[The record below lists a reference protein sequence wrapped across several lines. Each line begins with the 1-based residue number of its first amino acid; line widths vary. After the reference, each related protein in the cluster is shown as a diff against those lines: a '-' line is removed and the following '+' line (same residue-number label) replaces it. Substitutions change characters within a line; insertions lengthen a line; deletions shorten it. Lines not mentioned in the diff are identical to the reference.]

1 LQNWRND
8 MKRVMLL
15 LVLAGMV
22 AVLAPVEAY
31 AAPEDLAVIE
41 KNCPTRF
48 KMSAADCKCVRDNAA
63 KLTDGQ
69 QKYVAAIM
77 VKDKAAKKKAAK
89 AMPAAELTH
98 VENLLKSKKAP
109 CQM

>member
-1 LQNWRND
+1 

-15 LVLAGMV
+15 LALAGSV
-22 AVLAPVEAY
+22 AILAPVEAS